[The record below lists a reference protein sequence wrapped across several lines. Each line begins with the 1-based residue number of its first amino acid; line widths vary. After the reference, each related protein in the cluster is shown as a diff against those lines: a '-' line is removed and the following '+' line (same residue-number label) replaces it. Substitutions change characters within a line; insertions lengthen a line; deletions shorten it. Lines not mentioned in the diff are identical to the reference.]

1 LSTPRLELKPSP
13 ALAALILALH
23 AAAGLSVLLVVP
35 TAAGLLLA
43 GGLLALGAAAAW
55 SRALLRSKVSP
66 LALEI
71 AGEEVVLH
79 LAGGA
84 RFPVEVAARRYVTRF
99 MVALPIRRPV
109 RRTILVTRGMLDG
122 DSFRAL
128 RVWALWG
135 KLPASAAMPSGAG
148 QSPWRRSNFR
158 PR

>member
-1 LSTPRLELKPSP
+1 LSRLRLELKPSP
-13 ALAALILALH
+13 ALVALILALH

-35 TAAGLLLA
+35 TAAGYLLA
-43 GGLLALGAAAAW
+43 GSLLALGAAAAW
-55 SRALLRSKVSP
+55 SRALLRSKASP

-99 MVALPIRRPV
+99 MVALPIRRPA
-109 RRTILVTRGMLDG
+109 RRTILVTRDMLDC

-135 KLPASAAMPSGAG
+135 ELPAAAGMPSSAAEDPVAPK
-148 QSPWRRSNFR
+148 QLRA
-158 PR
+158 